1 MSIKYTDIIRQFD
14 GTEDFSEW
22 IRKLELVAKLQN
34 VKELEKFLPLFLS
47 GGAFSVYESLE
58 EKVKQDYKQLK
69 AALMKSFS
77 FNQFRA
83 YEEFT
88 MRKHLPYESV
98 DVFLSELKKLASLVD
113 GAENNEEWIKC
124 AFVNGLREETKRQLV
139 AVCELQKMSLE
150 DVAGRARMLVS
161 SERSFNAAVAIK
173 KEVDDRKPRSLLCYT
188 CNKEGHISRFCGAR
202 KESPVKCYRCG
213 EFGHLASV
221 CSQKEGHFSRYCG
234 ARKESP
240 VKCYRCGELGHLA
253 SVCSQNVPKNE

>member
-1 MSIKYTDIIRQFD
+1 VDKKVGVGGKAAECERIGEVPAFISVRWSIL
-14 GTEDFSEW
+14 SL
-22 IRKLELVAKLQN
+22 RK
-34 VKELEKFLPLFLS
+34 F
-47 GGAFSVYESLE
+47 G

-98 DVFLSELKKLASLVD
+98 DVYLSELKKLASLVD

-188 CNKEGHISRFCGAR
+188 CNKEGHISR
-202 KESPVKCYRCG
+202 
-213 EFGHLASV
+213 
-221 CSQKEGHFSRYCG
+221 YCG